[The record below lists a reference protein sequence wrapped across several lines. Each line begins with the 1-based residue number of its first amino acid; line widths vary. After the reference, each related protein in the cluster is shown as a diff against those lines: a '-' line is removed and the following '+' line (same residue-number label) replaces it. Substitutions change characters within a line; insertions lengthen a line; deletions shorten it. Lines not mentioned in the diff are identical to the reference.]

1 MLRDYGKNYDGIWVK
16 LGRPFIIILAFGLV
30 VLAMYLVGYF
40 WNMLSEKQETFQRDL
55 EEEKDLLLDQVSV
68 LAPEAGYVIEGDLSE
83 QLYVP
88 TLRAFVTNRSEQEM
102 DRLFIT
108 VLFRTGEKIICRT
121 RIPLLYLQPNDMREI
136 KMRCAEILGFGT
148 ILKGLKLID
157 TTAKIYYRIEITRD
171 DVTAVYY
178 EGELEY
184 KILGRQSPAEG
195 WSAWK

>member
-88 TLRAFVTNRSEQEM
+88 TLRAFVTNRSEQEI

-108 VLFRTGEKIICRT
+108 VLFRTGKKIICRT
-121 RIPLLYLQPNDMREI
+121 RIPLLYLQPDEMREI

-157 TTAKIYYRIEITRD
+157 TTDKIYYRIEITRED
-171 DVTAVYY
+171 ITAVFYA
-178 EGELEY
+178 GGLEY
-184 KILGRQSPAEG
+184 KILGG
-195 WSAWK
+195 